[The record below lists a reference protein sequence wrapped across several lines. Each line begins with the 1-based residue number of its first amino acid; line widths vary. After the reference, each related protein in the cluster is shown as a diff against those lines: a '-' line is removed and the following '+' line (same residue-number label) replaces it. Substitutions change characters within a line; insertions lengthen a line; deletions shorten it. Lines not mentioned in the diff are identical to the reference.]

1 LTKKKKFLQGLTK
14 SKNTRGWFS
23 SFLTLISN
31 PPSEFSFHFENPEK
45 NPFFHGNQPK
55 YGEKMSHFSTHP
67 NFEKSFSEIFF
78 HSYDI
83 IKGTV

>member
-1 LTKKKKFLQGLTK
+1 MV
-14 SKNTRGWFS
+14 
-23 SFLTLISN
+23 I
-31 PPSEFSFHFENPEK
+31 K
-45 NPFFHGNQPK
+45 NPFFHGNQPE

-83 IKGTV
+83 SDII